1 MGNIA
6 NISEHPE
13 VLLLFSF
20 IFKFGFYFISK
31 NILGL
36 GADYLLE
43 FCNRVLLV

>member
-20 IFKFGFYFISK
+20 IFKFGF
-31 NILGL
+31 ILFQKIFWDL
-36 GADYLLE
+36 GQTIY
-43 FCNRVLLV
+43 

>member
-31 NILGL
+31 IFWDLGQTI
-36 GADYLLE
+36 Y
-43 FCNRVLLV
+43 